1 MSGPRILITGKGTSG
16 SWKIRGEQLGAAI
29 GATVVAQA
37 SRAVIEAHDLVVL
50 VKRGPEDLVH
60 RIRESGKPL
69 VWDVVDAWP
78 QPAGSHWA
86 RPACLQWLRQRLNE
100 LRPAACIAATSVM
113 ERDIQAER
121 VPALCVWHHA
131 RPGLQVNPIREQ
143 MRLVGYEGSEAH
155 LGTWRQHIDAACQE
169 LGLRFVLQPQ
179 NLADVDVVVA
189 LRQANGYAAMQWK
202 SNVKLA
208 NAQGSGTPAIVG
220 MERSYADTNRRG
232 YAAAVASPQDL
243 VQALRALDPH
253 GVRAALGA
261 SMRDDAKWV
270 HLRTCAMAYHGFIAA
285 SMRAAERA

>member
-1 MSGPRILITGKGTSG
+1 MTPRILITGKGTSG

-37 SRAVIEAHDLVVL
+37 SRAVIDAHDLVVL
-50 VKRGPEDLVH
+50 VKRGPEDLVR

-78 QPAGSHWA
+78 QPTGSNWP
-86 RPACLQWLRQRLNE
+86 REACLQWLRQRLHE
-100 LRPAACIAATSVM
+100 LRPAACIAATRVM
-113 ERDIQAER
+113 QRDIEAER

-179 NLADVDVVVA
+179 HLADVDVVVA

-220 MERSYADTNRRG
+220 MERSYADTDRRG
-232 YAAAVASPQDL
+232 YAAAVAYPQDL
-243 VQALRALDPH
+243 VQALHDLAPKWNRA
-253 GVRAALGA
+253 RLGA
-261 SMRDDAKWV
+261 AMRDDAPG
-270 HLRTCAMAYHGFIAA
+270 LGACAAAYLDFLTSVAA
-285 SMRAAERA
+285 QQAGRR